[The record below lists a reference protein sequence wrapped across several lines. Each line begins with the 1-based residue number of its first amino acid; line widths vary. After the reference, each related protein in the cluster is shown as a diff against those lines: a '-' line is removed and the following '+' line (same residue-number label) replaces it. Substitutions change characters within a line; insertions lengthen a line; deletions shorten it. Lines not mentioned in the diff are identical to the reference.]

1 MGANSIHYDASKKQ
15 YKSAREAYQLL
26 REEETYEH
34 GHDPYNG
41 TISTCSLEGKISEPK
56 DDDAYEE
63 ALDNIDKRECKY
75 YETDTHYV
83 FIGWAAC

>member
-41 TISTCSLEGKISEPK
+41 TISTCSLE
-56 DDDAYEE
+56 
-63 ALDNIDKRECKY
+63 
-75 YETDTHYV
+75 
-83 FIGWAAC
+83 

>member
-1 MGANSIHYDASKKQ
+1 MGATSIHYEASKKN
-15 YKSAREAYQLL
+15 YTSAREAYQSL
-26 REEETYEH
+26 REEEQYEH

-41 TISTCSLEGKISEPK
+41 TITTCSLEGKISEPK

-63 ALDNIDKRECKY
+63 ALDKVDKRECVY
-75 YETDTHYV
+75 YETDKQYV